1 MTAKELY
8 DNLTRL
14 LKIGDVKDDTPVLI
28 ALSDSSVGGRTS
40 CRISGIHAGFDWE
53 AGQLRIEPEEKIFKN
68 IHRMNEPV
76 GIIRE
81 ECGDVS
87 FNACGRCH
95 MKIAKDDRYCRHCGQ
110 RLK

>member
-14 LKIGDVKDDTPVLI
+14 LKIGDVKDATPVLI
-28 ALSDSSVGGRTS
+28 TLSDGGAG
-40 CRISGIHAGFDWE
+40 CRAFCKASGIHAGFDWE
-53 AGQLRIEPEEKIFKN
+53 RGQLRIEPEENLFRN
-68 IHRMNEPV
+68 IPRMNEAV

-81 ECGDVS
+81 EFNGVS

-95 MKIAKDDRYCRHCGQ
+95 MKIAKNDRYCRHCGQ

>member
-28 ALSDSSVGGRTS
+28 TLSDSSIAGRAS
-40 CRISGIHAGFDWE
+40 CRVSGIYTGFDWD
-53 AGQLRIEPEEKIFKN
+53 AGQLRINPEEKIFKN
-68 IHRMNEPV
+68 IHRMDEPV
-76 GIIRE
+76 GIIKE
-81 ECGDVS
+81 EFGGVS

>member
-1 MTAKELY
+1 MTARELY

-14 LKIGDVKDDTPVLI
+14 LKMRDIENDTPVLI
-28 ALSDSSVGGRTS
+28 TLSDSSVGGRAFCRVS
-40 CRISGIHAGFDWE
+40 CIHTGFDWE

-68 IHRMNEPV
+68 IHRMDEPV

-87 FNACGRCH
+87 FNACGKCH
-95 MKIAKDDRYCRHCGQ
+95 MRIAKDDRYCRHCGQ

>member
-1 MTAKELY
+1 MTARELY

-14 LKIGDVKDDTPVLI
+14 LKMRDIENDTPVLI
-28 ALSDSSVGGRTS
+28 TLSDSSIAGRTS
-40 CRISGIHAGFDWE
+40 CRVSGIHAGFDWE

-68 IHRMNEPV
+68 IYRMDEPT

-81 ECGDVS
+81 EFGGVS

>member
-1 MTAKELY
+1 MTARELY

-14 LKIGDVKDDTPVLI
+14 LKMRDIENDTPVLI
-28 ALSDSSVGGRTS
+28 TLSDSSVGGRAS
-40 CRISGIHAGFDWE
+40 CRVSGIYTGFDWE

-68 IHRMNEPV
+68 ILRMNEPI

-81 ECGDVS
+81 ECGNVS

-95 MKIAKDDRYCRHCGQ
+95 MRIAKDDRYCRHCGQ
-110 RLK
+110 RLR